1 MADLTL
7 GDMIRQVQQDLDDRK
22 ERQWKVEE
30 LRRWINEGYRMVWR
44 EILQVDEH
52 YAAVETTFSYAGDT
66 RHLALGTT
74 IDATGATT
82 VYKIHGV
89 WDASDAN
96 ETSVGTLL
104 RPIKYLDQGNYNDQS
119 SSAEATTRT
128 AERGY
133 FVFGAPM
140 NFGLAPAPSAARTIR
155 ILYTAHLTAMNEL
168 DSTPA
173 GVPADNQDAIIAYAC
188 KMARSRIKEDTSQDE
203 LRFAQL
209 SSMNRRS
216 SEDRNK
222 QRSRHVHVAHPSDY
236 SDYSGGFYGE

>member
-52 YAAVETTFSYAGDT
+52 YAAVETTFSYTGDS
-66 RHLALGTT
+66 RHVALGTA
-74 IDATGATT
+74 IDAPGATK

-89 WDASDAN
+89 WDATDA
-96 ETSVGTLL
+96 
-104 RPIKYLDQGNYNDQS
+104 
-119 SSAEATTRT
+119 T

-133 FVFGAPM
+133 FVFGDPM
-140 NFGLAPAPSAARTIR
+140 NFGLAPAPAAARTIR

-188 KMARSRIKEDTSQDE
+188 KMARARIKEDTSQDE